1 MLIDRRSFMQATALV
16 AVGDLLLLSS
26 HVRAYASSI
35 SNFVPTQMAVD
46 ETSTKHVFKVDGWD
60 RREDLSV
67 ECSGCRPQILWAP
80 IWPAMKS
87 SSELIRHGVLLG
99 DDLVNQSQCWG
110 AHRHVF
116 TKDWLPNPYAGA
128 SSTITSKIL
137 GLVFIGSSLLECRR
151 AIPIANHT
159 DVSAGVKIDHIA
171 PR

>member
-1 MLIDRRSFMQATALV
+1 MSSRSTDGIV
-16 AVGDLLLLSS
+16 AKIFPSS
-26 HVRAYASSI
+26 A
-35 SNFVPTQMAVD
+35 Q
-46 ETSTKHVFKVDGWD
+46 
-60 RREDLSV
+60 
-67 ECSGCRPQILWAP
+67 GCRPQILWAP

-99 DDLVNQSQCWG
+99 DDLVNRSQCWG

-159 DVSAGVKIDHIA
+159 DRGMARS
-171 PR
+171 